1 MSETLVH
8 FQSMPPMAAE
18 LTVEQEILLPDY
30 LPGVFKILSAWLEP
44 DLHWNRISEN
54 RIQLEGSAKLLVLY
68 AADQDDQIHLAE
80 HSAEL
85 SKTMELPAKEEE
97 GEMQLSWQI
106 QSCRLTAIP
115 SDRRRIGCRGTVV
128 VRIRQSCTRPLP
140 LPEQFEGLE
149 CRRTPLEFCCR
160 SIQGFSRFPV
170 RDTLHLG
177 AGEGTPERV
186 IRACAQGICQ
196 DGKVLAGK
204 AVVKG
209 TIRLEVLWYCKQ
221 GNLHENTFEL
231 SVSQIVDLPGLE
243 PEDCVQWQLF
253 VNRCHVRPGEEEDP
267 ETLEVQLE
275 VTACALAVG
284 KRRLELVEDGY
295 STRYETH
302 LTTASASVRQLVCS
316 IHQTGTFRH
325 TLSLQDAG
333 ITKLHCVLAR
343 TEPGALLAEEATVQ
357 AALSL
362 CVVFTDESGV
372 CRSVLSE
379 VPMTLP
385 LEGVEPNPSLQL
397 EPVLVTRPISY
408 HLSGEGQLELSLDW
422 ELQGLVFCSKT
433 VTYLSVAQ
441 VDTDCPIS
449 QPEDLALKLLFPKAG
464 ESLWDIA
471 KRCHTTLEGIRQ
483 ANEGITEPLEPG
495 TMLMVPIRSGRE

>member
-1 MSETLVH
+1 
-8 FQSMPPMAAE
+8 
-18 LTVEQEILLPDY
+18 
-30 LPGVFKILSAWLEP
+30 
-44 DLHWNRISEN
+44 
-54 RIQLEGSAKLLVLY
+54 
-68 AADQDDQIHLAE
+68 
-80 HSAEL
+80 
-85 SKTMELPAKEEE
+85 MED
-97 GEMQLSWQI
+97 S
-106 QSCRLTAIP
+106 
-115 SDRRRIGCRGTVV
+115 
-128 VRIRQSCTRPLP
+128 
-140 LPEQFEGLE
+140 
-149 CRRTPLEFCCR
+149 
-160 SIQGFSRFPV
+160 
-170 RDTLHLG
+170 
-177 AGEGTPERV
+177 
-186 IRACAQGICQ
+186 
-196 DGKVLAGK
+196 
-204 AVVKG
+204 
-209 TIRLEVLWYCKQ
+209 
-221 GNLHENTFEL
+221 
-231 SVSQIVDLPGLE
+231 
-243 PEDCVQWQLF
+243 
-253 VNRCHVRPGEEEDP
+253 
-267 ETLEVQLE
+267 
-275 VTACALAVG
+275 
-284 KRRLELVEDGY
+284 Y

>member
-8 FQSMPPMAAE
+8 YHSMPPMAAE
-18 LTVEQEILLPDY
+18 LTVDQEILLPDY

-44 DLHWNRISEN
+44 DLHWNRLSES
-54 RIQLEGSAKLLVLY
+54 RAQLEGSAKLLVLY
-68 AADQDDQIHLAE
+68 AADQDDQLHLAE

-85 SKTMELPAKEEE
+85 SKTIEIPSQEE
-97 GEMQLSWQI
+97 GESRLSWQI

-128 VRIRQSCTRPLP
+128 VRIRQSCMQSLP
-140 LPEQFEGLE
+140 LPERFDGLE

-160 SIQGFSRFPV
+160 TIQGVSRFPV
-170 RDTLHLG
+170 RDTLNLG
-177 AGEGTPERV
+177 AGEGVPDRV
-186 IRACAQGICQ
+186 IRSAAQGICQ

-209 TIRLEVLWYCKQ
+209 ILRLEVLWYCKQ

-231 SVSQIVDLPGLE
+231 PISQIVDLPGLE
-243 PEDCVQWQLF
+243 PEDCIQWQLT
-253 VNRCHVRPGEEEDP
+253 VNRCHVRPGEEENP
-267 ETLEVQLE
+267 ESLEVQLE
-275 VTACALAVG
+275 VTAGALAVG
-284 KRRLELVEDGY
+284 KQRLELVEDGY

-302 LTTASASVRQLVCS
+302 LTTASAVVRQLVCCL
-316 IHQTGTFRH
+316 HQTGTFRH

-333 ITKLHCVLAR
+333 LTKLHCVLAR
-343 TEPGALLAEEATVQ
+343 TEQGALLPEEGKVQ
-357 AALSL
+357 AMLFL

-372 CRSVLSE
+372 CRSILNE

-385 LEGVEPNPSLQL
+385 LEGVEPDASLQM
-397 EPVLVTRPISY
+397 EPVLVTKPVSY
-408 HLSGEGQLELSLDW
+408 HLSGEGQLEISLDW
-422 ELQGLVFCSKT
+422 ELQGLVFCTKT
-433 VTYLSVAQ
+433 ITFLSGAE
-441 VDTDCPIS
+441 VDADHPLA
-449 QPEDLALKLLFPKAG
+449 QPEDLALKLLFPRAG
-464 ESLWDIA
+464 ESLWEIA

-483 ANEGITEPLEPG
+483 ANEGITEPLEAG

>member
-177 AGEGTPERV
+177 AGEGVPERV

-243 PEDCVQWQLF
+243 PEDCV
-253 VNRCHVRPGEEEDP
+253 
-267 ETLEVQLE
+267 
-275 VTACALAVG
+275 
-284 KRRLELVEDGY
+284 
-295 STRYETH
+295 H